1 MSKRDLSCDNF
12 VFLGEIVD
20 VYNKMSPDNFV
31 YIFVRIVANDNGLIM
46 ISSYFSKKSITSL
59 SCIFDD

>member
-31 YIFVRIVANDNGLIM
+31 YIFVRIVANDNGLIK
-46 ISSYFSKKSITSL
+46 ISSSFFIDKHDIPFML
-59 SCIFDD
+59 MR

>member
-31 YIFVRIVANDNGLIM
+31 YIFVRIVANDNGLIK
-46 ISSYFSKKSITSL
+46 ISSSFS
-59 SCIFDD
+59 